1 MSCLSHYKRNLSQSK
16 KLATVTLSVSAK
28 YFCLLLGLYA
38 MCSVWGIEIIF
49 LCVFASL
56 LASLEKK
63 KKSNNCF

>member
-1 MSCLSHYKRNLSQSK
+1 
-16 KLATVTLSVSAK
+16 
-28 YFCLLLGLYA
+28 

-63 KKSNNCF
+63 RNLIIVFEILVKTGWERAKATYKTFDQPEAKI